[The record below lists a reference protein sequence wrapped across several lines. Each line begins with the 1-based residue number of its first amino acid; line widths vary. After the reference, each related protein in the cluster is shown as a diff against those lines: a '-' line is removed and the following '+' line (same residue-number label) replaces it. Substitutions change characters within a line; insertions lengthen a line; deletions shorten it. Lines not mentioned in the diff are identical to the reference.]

1 MRFAA
6 AASMRCWGVLLTV
19 GDREYAIP
27 PLAAGPW
34 LEAITY
40 PTYRRIVPGM
50 VAGLDADDLLDEVVA
65 GRVRMADLDAAA
77 RDAIAEVSGMRW
89 WSATRLASWLVG
101 NWDTL
106 GSAVLS
112 RGLDMSTAPLGAV
125 LVVTYRVIL
134 ENQKSEQERHKVD
147 LELDRPPVGVSAEE
161 MFDPRSATAAFMALA
176 DAPE

>member
-1 MRFAA
+1 MR
-6 AASMRCWGVLLTV
+6 
-19 GDREYAIP
+19 
-27 PLAAGPW
+27 
-34 LEAITY
+34 
-40 PTYRRIVPGM
+40 
-50 VAGLDADDLLDEVVA
+50 
-65 GRVRMADLDAAA
+65 
-77 RDAIAEVSGMRW
+77 
-89 WSATRLASWLVG
+89 WSATRLSSWLVG

-134 ENQKSEQERHKVD
+134 ENQKGEQERHKVD